1 MQFPDRGDVADF
13 VIIQHQG
20 VEMGHLEVADV
31 LDGLDVVVFERD
43 GLERGKKSG
52 GEGVEDMWEH
62 VCVWLG

>member
-1 MQFPDRGDVADF
+1 
-13 VIIQHQG
+13 
-20 VEMGHLEVADV
+20 MGHLEVADV